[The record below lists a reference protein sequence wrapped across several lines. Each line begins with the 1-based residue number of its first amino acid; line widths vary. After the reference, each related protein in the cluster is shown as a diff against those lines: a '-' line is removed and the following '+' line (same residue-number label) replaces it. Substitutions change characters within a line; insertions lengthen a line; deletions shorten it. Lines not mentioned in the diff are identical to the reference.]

1 MSNNTSNKS
10 FNLTPEQAERM
21 YSLIS
26 SMKDG
31 TTPNEAFERIFDQGL
46 YQLEYRYGS
55 DAKAARK
62 AYAAKRAIEQKA
74 ANELYKRAQKDPDLA
89 VKLGLG
95 KRVAL

>member
-1 MSNNTSNKS
+1 MSNNTKS
-10 FNLTPEQAERM
+10 FSLTPEQAERM
-21 YSLIS
+21 ASLLPH
-26 SMKDG
+26 MKEG
-31 TTPNEAFERIFDQGL
+31 TTQNEAFERIFDQGL

-62 AYAAKRAIEQKA
+62 AYAAKRAAEQRV

-95 KRVAL
+95 KRVQL